1 MAGQAPRGQGRSA
14 AADERGCGGRRT
26 AMPAVLAE
34 KFCSQ
39 VGGREIVTQFKASLR
54 LKIKLQ
60 KEPRVAVC
68 AAVLPPRS
76 VEPLGESPGPGN
88 PGDNPPASTGRAAL
102 RPGRRAGRSAS
113 LPAAFRAVHLWASTC
128 LLAARGGSPQP
139 TPTSS
144 TPFTPA
150 PSRKVSRAP
159 GGPRLPASRRAP
171 HPGRPRVVW
180 GRSRSFLIR
189 IAPFPSRQPPR
200 APR

>member
-26 AMPAVLAE
+26 AVPAVLAE

-60 KEPRVAVC
+60 KKPRAAVC
-68 AAVLPPRS
+68 TAVLPPRS
-76 VEPLGESPGPGN
+76 VELLGESPGPGN
-88 PGDNPPASTGRAAL
+88 PGDPPSTGRAVL

-128 LLAARGGSPQP
+128 LLPARGGSPHP

-159 GGPRLPASRRAP
+159 GGPPGFQPLPEYPTRA
-171 HPGRPRVVW
+171 GRVLCGG
-180 GRSRSFLIR
+180 GRGPFSFG
-189 IAPFPSRQPPR
+189 
-200 APR
+200 